1 MPALL
6 YGTAW
11 KKEGTAEAVR
21 RALAAGF
28 RGIDTACQPKHYDEP
43 GAGAG
48 IAAFLASAEGAGLT
62 RGDLYVQTKFTPL
75 GGQDPERVPYD
86 AHAAPRLQVAQSVRA
101 SLANLRTDVIDC
113 LVLHSPIGERGV
125 MVEVWSA
132 MEDAVDAGSVRR
144 LGLSNC
150 YSLASFEELHSEARV
165 KPCVLQNRF
174 YAQTGYDVA
183 LRAFCRGVGV
193 TYQSFWTLTA
203 NEAVLGHASVAEI
216 ATRHGR
222 SPAQVL
228 FRYLSDQGVVPLTG
242 TLSDQ
247 HMREDLAIT
256 EFSLDDGERAA
267 ITRVLGAQRP
277 TRR

>member
-11 KKEGTAEAVR
+11 KKERTAEAVQ

-48 IAAFLASAEGAGLT
+48 IAAFLASPAGAGLM

-86 AHAAPRLQVAQSVRA
+86 ANAAPRVQVAQSVRA

-125 MVEVWSA
+125 MAEVWSA
-132 MEDAVDAGSVRR
+132 MEDAVDAGSVRS

-203 NEAVLGHASVAEI
+203 NPAVLAHAAVTEI
-216 ATRHGR
+216 AARHGR

-228 FRYLSDQGVVPLTG
+228 FRYLSHQGVVPLTG
-242 TLSDQ
+242 TLSEQ
-247 HMREDLAIT
+247 HMREDLAIA
-256 EFSLDDGERAA
+256 EFALDDGERAA

-277 TRR
+277 ARR